1 MIKNDKAGLARF
13 LESVKQSDAEELQA
27 CMLRALRGDPP
38 TARDLFITGQPMVRI
53 VKVPIHKVAWAVIF
67 ELTPEFTRDN
77 LYAAARIAARRAGY
91 LPVSDITVRAAYK
104 EWRGSP
110 RRGRPSK

>member
-1 MIKNDKAGLARF
+1 
-13 LESVKQSDAEELQA
+13 
-27 CMLRALRGDPP
+27 
-38 TARDLFITGQPMVRI
+38 MVRI

-67 ELTPEFTRDN
+67 EKIKEKHPKLTPEFTRDN